1 MTTRKKV
8 ENTLFKVHRY
18 QLMKSEVF
26 SDMFQTAKGDT
37 NEGSSPESPIML
49 EGISASDFESLLDV
63 LYASKFSST
72 QVTPGPEVIIPALR
86 LSHKWNFED
95 LYNHLV
101 VFAQDKIDNIDKIVL
116 ARECGIKQWLEPAH
130 TGLCLRKEPF
140 TTDEAAK
147 IGIDSLLLIIR
158 IRDESHTSALG
169 PEQQAPICCN
179 CTGHLVHHC
188 NTYCGMCNTYSH
200 FITPPRQFPGLS
212 EAEIKSRV
220 EEWIAREY
228 VFSS

>member
-1 MTTRKKV
+1 MPPAATTRHPKFYFDEEPVVIQV
-8 ENTLFKVHRY
+8 ETTLFKVHRY

-26 SDMFQTAKGDT
+26 TDMFQTAKGDT
-37 NEGSSPESPIML
+37 NEGSSPESPITL

-72 QVTPGPEVIIPALR
+72 QATPGPEVIIPALR

-95 LYNHLV
+95 LYNNLV
-101 VFAQDKIDNIDKIVL
+101 LFAQDKLDDIDKVVL

-130 TGLCLRKEPF
+130 TKLCQRREPF

-147 IGIDSLLLIIR
+147 LGLDSLLLILR

-169 PEQQAPICCN
+169 PEPAPPL
-179 CTGHLVHHC
+179 H
-188 NTYCGMCNTYSH
+188 NTT
-200 FITPPRQFPGLS
+200 TPP
-212 EAEIKSRV
+212 SRL
-220 EEWIAREY
+220 
-228 VFSS
+228 